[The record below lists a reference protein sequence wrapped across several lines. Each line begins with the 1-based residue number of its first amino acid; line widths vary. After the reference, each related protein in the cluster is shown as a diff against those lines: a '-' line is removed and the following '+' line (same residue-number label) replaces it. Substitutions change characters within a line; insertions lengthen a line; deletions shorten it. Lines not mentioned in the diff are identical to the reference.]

1 MYIVTRS
8 IIIEKTILKLRR
20 ISISVGGTG
29 ITIIP
34 IMAKTRMARIAFEAV
49 ELRLFTPVI
58 SGKSLLQFRTVLN
71 L

>member
-1 MYIVTRS
+1 VTRS

-20 ISISVGGTG
+20 ISINGGGTG
-29 ITIIP
+29 ITNTP

-58 SGKSLLQFRTVLN
+58 SGNSLLQFRIEYD
-71 L
+71 